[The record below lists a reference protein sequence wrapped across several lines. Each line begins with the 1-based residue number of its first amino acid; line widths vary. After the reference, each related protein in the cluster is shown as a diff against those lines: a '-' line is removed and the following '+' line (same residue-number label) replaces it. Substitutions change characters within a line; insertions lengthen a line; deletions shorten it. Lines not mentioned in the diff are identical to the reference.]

1 MKFDTKLSVNDYL
14 AVVEEIAN
22 GFFNDNG
29 EYVPHMG
36 RIVTVAVFCDYCMKE
51 SVFKD
56 IDNPDMN
63 VIMDNQEIMEAY
75 HKALYDCKEYLSF
88 GNAVTDATNI
98 VDYRKSSLV
107 QGVSLMASAI
117 NMVMSPDN
125 LSKVYEASKRLKEVV
140 ESDKDNVVN
149 LFDNKEA

>member
-75 HKALYDCKEYLSF
+75 HKA
-88 GNAVTDATNI
+88 DATNI